1 MVSGH
6 RVGLEPR
13 PEVDYVFWEGEGVVK
28 NLVHYAEL
36 EK

>member
-1 MVSGH
+1 MASGH

-13 PEVDYVFWEGEGVVK
+13 PEVDYVFREGEGVAK
-28 NLVHYAEL
+28 NLVHCAKL